1 MTCPLCF
8 SYLFWGTVK
17 RGIKAR
23 DLLPIRV
30 YFFRLTESI
39 LRDRSIRR
47 KNRLPSRRRKNR
59 FHPMRIVV
67 SCAMSLAQGQMPMLH
82 TWKDQNIKR
91 YTEMQ
96 VAMVVFHPL
105 IMEQCPP
112 SPPISFGNHVT
123 TRGEWK
129 DNMSNYSCL
138 VITCM
143 FSTGKRTY
151 LQPGTLFLFP
161 VFPLF
166 FFRLRKVNCFGETHF
181 QWLQCM
187 SLNELRMATLW
198 TTILNKCDF
207 YISDQMQ
214 WKSRVI
220 FTLFPS
226 DHETK
231 LKKKREQKVNSNTV
245 FKQASNHY

>member
-1 MTCPLCF
+1 MIYPLCF

-17 RGIKAR
+17 GGIKAR
-23 DLLPIRV
+23 DLLLIKV

-47 KNRLPSRRRKNR
+47 KSRLPSRRRKNR

-96 VAMVVFHPL
+96 VAMVVFRPL

-112 SPPISFGNHVT
+112 SPPISFGNHIT

-138 VITCM
+138 VITSM
-143 FSTGKRTY
+143 FLIGKRTY
-151 LQPGTLFLFP
+151 LQPGALFLFP
-161 VFPLF
+161 VVPLF

-187 SLNELRMATLW
+187 SLNEPRIGYSVTHNIKQIWLLHFW
-198 TTILNKCDF
+198 
-207 YISDQMQ
+207 SDAM
-214 WKSRVI
+214 
-220 FTLFPS
+220 
-226 DHETK
+226 K
-231 LKKKREQKVNSNTV
+231 LINN
-245 FKQASNHY
+245 